1 VSQEKAN
8 EIKTEFERLTG
19 IEVSATFMPEGE
31 GHIPTTLPIGKSGVY
46 VFLAGS
52 FCCKV
57 GKAGAKS
64 KARWN
69 SHHYNLDETTP
80 STLPKSILKNKEK
93 FKKCYPVT
101 KHQEI
106 EMLGKNNIQMWIRNN
121 MSRMEF
127 LIPDNGDP
135 TILNLLEALAQF
147 YTKPL
152 FEGRGEA
159 RL

>member
-1 VSQEKAN
+1 MSQEIANTIKA
-8 EIKTEFERLTG
+8 EFERLTG
-19 IEVSATFMPEGE
+19 VEVSATFMPEGE
-31 GHIPTTLPIGKSGVY
+31 AHIPTTLPTGKSGVY
-46 VFLAGS
+46 VFLAGAYC
-52 FCCKV
+52 FKV

-80 STLPKSILKNKEK
+80 STLPKSILKNMDK
-93 FKKCYPVT
+93 FKKCYPAT

-106 EMLGKNNIQMWIRNN
+106 DALGKSNIQSWIRNN

-135 TILNLLEALAQF
+135 TVLNLLEALAQF

-152 FEGRGEA
+152 FEGRA
-159 RL
+159 